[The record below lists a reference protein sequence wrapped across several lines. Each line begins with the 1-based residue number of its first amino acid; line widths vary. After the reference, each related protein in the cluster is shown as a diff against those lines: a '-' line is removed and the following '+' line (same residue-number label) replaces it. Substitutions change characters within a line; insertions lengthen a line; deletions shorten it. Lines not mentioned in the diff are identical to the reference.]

1 MKKTEKFDGGFLPIA
16 GQVSPQMRRTV
27 ENYAAERAIPIG
39 QVIREAL
46 DLFFEIEEYDLYGT
60 EQ

>member
-1 MKKTEKFDGGFLPIA
+1 
-16 GQVSPQMRRTV
+16 MRRTV